1 MIVLR
6 PTSRLARQVTKYA
19 ICCKSSQTKV
29 VRVKSSQ
36 PRKFFDPVVFPLNR
50 HFPGSSVLPSPCPFN
65 QSDRVRSCQIVSDT
79 SKVPAMLPCQ
89 QSTSITGASPLR
101 GDICRRVASG
111 YARVDLPLCGVRLRQ
126 SRSAIVAAEA

>member
-6 PTSRLARQVTKYA
+6 PTSRLAPQATKYA

-65 QSDRVRSCQIVSDT
+65 QSDRVRPCQIVSDT
-79 SKVPAMLPCQ
+79 SKVPQCCPVNNRHQLLVPPP
-89 QSTSITGASPLR
+89 SEVTSAVERRPVTPGS
-101 GDICRRVASG
+101 ICYCVVSG
-111 YARVDLPLCGVRLRQ
+111 YARVDLPLSQLKR
-126 SRSAIVAAEA
+126 